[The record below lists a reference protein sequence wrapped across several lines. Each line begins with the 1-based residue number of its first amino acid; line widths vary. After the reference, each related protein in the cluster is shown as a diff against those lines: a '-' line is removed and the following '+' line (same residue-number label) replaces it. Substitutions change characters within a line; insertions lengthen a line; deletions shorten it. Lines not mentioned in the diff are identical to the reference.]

1 MTDANR
7 QLIATTFKAM
17 QGQVTSIFLQAH
29 IPVADAED
37 LTQEVFLK
45 MMGLDILLPDQ
56 INALAVRIAF
66 QKRID
71 WLRHRAIVKE
81 KLSKWSQETTV
92 PSGQQLLEVKQ
103 LRQMESQIVSRMKDK
118 DIRVYELS
126 RFEDKSV
133 DEIAVIAGMSRR
145 AVEGR
150 LYRVRRKVRSELA
163 AV

>member
-7 QLIATTFKAM
+7 QLIATTFKTM
-17 QGQVTSIFLQAH
+17 QGQVTSIFLQAR

-81 KLSKWSQETTV
+81 KLSRWSQETMV
-92 PSGQQLLEVKQ
+92 PSGQQLLEIKQ
-103 LRQMESQIVSRMKDK
+103 LREAESHVVSRMRDK
-118 DIRVYELS
+118 DARVYELS

-133 DEIAVIAGMSRR
+133 EEIAVIAGMSRR
-145 AVEGR
+145 AVEGH
-150 LYRVRRKVRSELA
+150 LYRARRKVRAELA
-163 AV
+163 VI